1 MLHIVDDEEIIRDS
15 LTWLARSR
23 NIAAIGYESGAAVL
37 GALAHA
43 TGIDAEGE
51 CLLLDVRMPGTSG
64 VALFN
69 ELKTKGLLHRR
80 PVIFLT
86 GHGDVPMAV
95 DMLKNGAFDFFEKPF
110 NDNQLMDRVLEA
122 LEVSRAG
129 GAEDAV
135 QSRLAAL
142 SARER
147 EVLDLILAG
156 KMNKVIADELGIS
169 MRTVEVH
176 RAHIFDKMNVKAP
189 SLQTRIA
196 NLSGGNQQK
205 VLLARWL
212 EIAPKV
218 LILDEPTRGVDIYAK
233 SEIYQLVHKLAEQG
247 VAVVVISSELP
258 EVIGICD
265 RVLVMREGA
274 ITGELA
280 GAAITQEAIM
290 HLATDTAGMHGTH
303 AGGAEPPAVGT
314 AAVHSSPS
322 SHSF

>member
-15 LTWLARSR
+15 LAWLARSR
-23 NIAAIGYESGAAVL
+23 NIAASAYDGGQALLA
-37 GALAHA
+37 ALAGA
-43 TGIDAEGE
+43 PGIDAEGE
-51 CLLLDVRMPGTSG
+51 CLLLDVRMPGSSG

-122 LEVSRAG
+122 LASSRAG

-135 QSRLAAL
+135 QGRLAAL
-142 SARER
+142 SVRER

-176 RAHIFDKMNVKAP
+176 RAHIFDKMNVKTA
-189 SLQTRIA
+189 
-196 NLSGGNQQK
+196 
-205 VLLARWL
+205 VELARL
-212 EIAPKV
+212 LK
-218 LILDEPTRGVDIYAK
+218 
-233 SEIYQLVHKLAEQG
+233 
-247 VAVVVISSELP
+247 
-258 EVIGICD
+258 
-265 RVLVMREGA
+265 
-274 ITGELA
+274 
-280 GAAITQEAIM
+280 
-290 HLATDTAGMHGTH
+290 
-303 AGGAEPPAVGT
+303 
-314 AAVHSSPS
+314 
-322 SHSF
+322 